1 MLSTHLLKLMVFG
14 FIPFACMQKNVSAD
28 KTAAI
33 SSTKNGTAV
42 PAEDLD
48 VKNLET
54 ATLAGGCFWKMD
66 ACYQELSGVAKVAVG
81 YAGGNLANPTYK
93 QVCTRTTGHAETIE
107 VHFDPKV
114 VSYKTI
120 LEVFWQIHDATIL
133 NQEGNDR
140 GDDYRSVVYYHSD
153 AQRATAE
160 AVKAQV
166 NSSNLQGA
174 PVVTTVEAFKNF
186 YRAEDYHQN
195 YYNLHQDEPYC
206 ATIVAAKV
214 NKFMKLYHD
223 SLKRNKVAKNTSTS
237 NVFPDKIEKVVKTPE
252 AWQKSL
258 TKQQYYVLR
267 EKGTESPF
275 KNAFWDNHEKGVY
288 ACAAC
293 QLPLFDAD
301 AKFESGTGWPS
312 FYQAIRKNY
321 VTEISDKS
329 HGMTRVEVNCARCD
343 GHLGH
348 IFDDG
353 PKPTG
358 LRYCINSESLTFE
371 KK

>member
-1 MLSTHLLKLMVFG
+1 MLGTQFLKLIVLG
-14 FIPFACMQKNVSAD
+14 FIPFACVQKNVSAD

-33 SSTKNGTAV
+33 SPTKNWTPA

-48 VKNLET
+48 AKNLET

-81 YAGGNLANPTYK
+81 YAGGDLANPTYE
-93 QVCTRTTGHAETIE
+93 QVCTRTTKHAETIE
-107 VHFDPKV
+107 VQFDPKV

-120 LEVFWQIHDATIL
+120 LEVFWQIHDATIP
-133 NQEGNDR
+133 NREGNDI

-153 AQRATAE
+153 AQRTTAE
-160 AVKAQV
+160 AVKKQV
-166 NSSNLQGA
+166 NDSNLQGA
-174 PVVTTVEAFKNF
+174 PVVTTIEPFKNF
-186 YRAEDYHQN
+186 YRGENYHQN
-195 YYNLHQDEPYC
+195 YYNLHKNEPYC
-206 ATIVAAKV
+206 AGVVAVKV
-214 NKFMKLYHD
+214 NKFLKLYHD
-223 SLKRNKVAKNTSTS
+223 QLKRNKVAKSADANLA
-237 NVFPDKIEKVVKTPE
+237 FPDKVEKVVKTPDTWKKE
-252 AWQKSL
+252 L

-275 KNAFWDNHEKGVY
+275 KNAFWDNHDKGVY
-288 ACAAC
+288 VCSACK
-293 QLPLFDAD
+293 LPLFDSET
-301 AKFESGTGWPS
+301 KFDSGTGWPS

-321 VTEISDKS
+321 VTEISDNS
-329 HGMTRVEVNCARCD
+329 HGMTRTEVNCARCD